1 MKNRNCSA
9 IFHGHNIIKIHR
21 KQALQTLKRTL
32 RENPVAALLGPRQ
45 SGKSTLAT
53 QLVSKERLTHW
64 IDLEKSAD
72 RAALENPGAWSLN
85 YPIAPR

>member
-9 IFHGHNIIKIHR
+9 KFLGHNSIKIHR

-32 RENPVAALLGPRQ
+32 CENLVAALLGPRQ
-45 SGKSTLAT
+45 SAKSTLAS
-53 QLVSKERLTHW
+53 QLVSKRRLTHW
-64 IDLEKSAD
+64 IDLENPAD
-72 RAALENPGAWSLN
+72 RETLENPGGWSLN